1 MNQRSIIK
9 PGTRKRVGRRKA
21 SKSKILK
28 IALGLFSSKGY
39 SETKMTEIARGA
51 GISVGAL
58 YLQFRNKEELCLE
71 LIKDQTKDYFDITE
85 KLASSEREPL
95 RALKDYISFCLEH
108 AFKRKQLISM
118 FYREHRLPFL
128 QPMTKT
134 FFKTQHRLIQDI
146 LNSGMEDGSI
156 KRLDAHNTALM
167 IFASI
172 RGAVIVK
179 LIFGAGTSKALGES
193 LFDLISN
200 GIGKEVS

>member
-1 MNQRSIIK
+1 MNQRSIYNSGAK
-9 PGTRKRVGRRKA
+9 KRVGRRKA

-28 IALGLFSSKGY
+28 IALGLFSTKGY
-39 SETKMTEIARGA
+39 AETKMTEIARGA

-85 KLASSEREPL
+85 KLASPDREPL

-108 AFKRKQLISM
+108 AFKRRQVISM

-128 QPMTKT
+128 KPLTKT
-134 FFKTQHRLIQDI
+134 FFKTQHRLIHNI
-146 LNSGMEDGSI
+146 LLSGMEDGSI

-167 IFASI
+167 IFASV
-172 RGAVIVK
+172 RGAVMLR
-179 LIFGAGTSKALGES
+179 LIFGVGSPEVMSSS
-193 LFDLISN
+193 LFKLVSE
-200 GIGKEVS
+200 GIRKN